1 MALQHLKQKYK
12 STPRV
17 TPNGDNPICP
27 SATGWSVGEFFCC
40 TTASVSQS
48 SSDRTSIA
56 RMALNSGVAVHSSAF
71 AFDFIREETRER
83 TDSPPDTIHRP
94 IAKHQGGTPPCESS
108 RGNLAMG
115 LKLDAAGQQK
125 EGFVIMGVNGM

>member
-1 MALQHLKQKYK
+1 
-12 STPRV
+12 
-17 TPNGDNPICP
+17 
-27 SATGWSVGEFFCC
+27 
-40 TTASVSQS
+40 
-48 SSDRTSIA
+48 
-56 RMALNSGVAVHSSAF
+56 MALNSSVAVHSSAF
-71 AFDFIREETRER
+71 AFDFVREETRER

-125 EGFVIMGVNGM
+125 EGFVIMGVNGMWKTLYMGWLLARGGDGWSFGCGGRKVYGEGGRMERDRLT

>member
-1 MALQHLKQKYK
+1 
-12 STPRV
+12 
-17 TPNGDNPICP
+17 
-27 SATGWSVGEFFCC
+27 
-40 TTASVSQS
+40 
-48 SSDRTSIA
+48 
-56 RMALNSGVAVHSSAF
+56 MALNSSVAVHSSAF
-71 AFDFIREETRER
+71 AFDFVREETRER

-125 EGFVIMGVNGM
+125 EGFVIMGVNGMWKTLYMGWLLARGGDGRSFGWKEGRMTGKEGGWREIDLPDQHRPSNS